1 MPELPE
7 ITALA
12 ERLADKVAG
21 HTFAGA
27 VPLSFSGLK
36 TVVPPPESLIG
47 DTVEAVGHR
56 GKFLVF
62 ELSGIPFRPEDP
74 ATGWREKESRIGGPR
89 LLVHLSQ
96 GGRVDIEAP
105 PKTTKPKGAVV
116 RLRFEGAPA
125 VLLKEFGTERK
136 AGWWVLGAGD
146 DGPLARLGPDADS
159 PEGEALLLESA
170 DTRRV
175 HTILRDQRT
184 IAGVGRG
191 YSDDA
196 LHEAGISPFATLASL
211 DRPARER
218 VVTALRKVLADGL
231 AAERR
236 RTGGL
241 PTKVG
246 DHWVVHGRHGQP
258 CPRCGTELRRISYDS
273 HEVAYC
279 PPCQTGG
286 KILAD
291 RRLSRLVK

>member
-12 ERLADKVAG
+12 ERLGAQVNG
-21 HTFAGA
+21 HVFAGA

-47 DTVEAVGHR
+47 EPVRTVGRR
-56 GKFLVF
+56 GKYLIFGF
-62 ELSGIPFRPEDP
+62 
-74 ATGWREKESRIGGPR
+74 GGPR
-89 LLVHLSQ
+89 LLIHLSQ
-96 GGRVDIEAP
+96 GGRVDVEDP
-105 PKTTKPKGAVV
+105 PKTTRPKGAVV

-125 VLLKEFGTERK
+125 ILVKEFGTERK
-136 AGWWVLGAGD
+136 AGWWVLAEDD
-146 DGPLARLGPDADS
+146 DGPLVKLGPDVDS
-159 PEGEALLLESA
+159 PEGEALLLGS
-170 DTRRV
+170 DDKRRV

-196 LHEAGISPFATLASL
+196 LHEARISPFASLASL
-211 DRPARER
+211 DGPTRQRLID
-218 VVTALRKVLADGL
+218 ALRKVLADGL
-231 AAERR
+231 EVERKR
-236 RTGGL
+236 KGGL
-241 PTKVG
+241 PPKVG

-258 CPRCGTELRRISYDS
+258 CPRCGAGLQRVSYEAY
-273 HEVAYC
+273 EVAYC

>member
-1 MPELPE
+1 MPLPGR
-7 ITALA
+7 AK
-12 ERLADKVAG
+12 RN
-21 HTFAGA
+21 
-27 VPLSFSGLK
+27 P
-36 TVVPPPESLIG
+36 
-47 DTVEAVGHR
+47 
-56 GKFLVF
+56 
-62 ELSGIPFRPEDP
+62 
-74 ATGWREKESRIGGPR
+74 GGPR

-96 GGRVDIEAP
+96 GGRVDVEDP

-125 VLLKEFGTERK
+125 ILIKEFGTERK
-136 AGWWVLGAGD
+136 AGWWVLAEGD
-146 DGPLARLGPDADS
+146 DGPLAKLGPDVDS
-159 PEGEALLLESA
+159 PEGEAFLLES
-170 DTRRV
+170 DDGRRV

-196 LHEAGISPFATLASL
+196 LHEAGISPFASLKSL

-218 VVTALRKVLADGL
+218 LVAALGKVMGDGL
-231 AAERR
+231 DAERR
-236 RTGGL
+236 RKGGL
-241 PTKVG
+241 PPKVG

-258 CPRCGTELRRISYDS
+258 CPRCATELCRVSYES

-279 PPCQTGG
+279 PACQTGG